1 MKHIILTMLCLSMC
15 RLNAQSNDRD
25 ELTKSNRKKIV
36 VTWVFDYETDHF
48 SQELIFRDDGSFS
61 ITSLKQNQDPIIQK
75 GKYTISSNSL
85 SMEFDADTRQVNTI
99 EVLSDNELKYVYI
112 ETVYKYY
119 RWESDD

>member
-36 VTWVFDYETDHF
+36 VTWGFDYETDHF

>member
-1 MKHIILTMLCLSMC
+1 MC

-36 VTWVFDYETDHF
+36 VTWGFDYETDHF